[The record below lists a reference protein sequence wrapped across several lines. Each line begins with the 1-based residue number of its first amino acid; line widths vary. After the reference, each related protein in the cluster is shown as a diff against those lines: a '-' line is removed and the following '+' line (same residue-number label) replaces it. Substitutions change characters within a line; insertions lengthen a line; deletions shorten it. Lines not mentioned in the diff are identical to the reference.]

1 MSACLIRSS
10 ICQKEVSMK
19 NPMTRRDFI
28 RLLALGS
35 GGMVLAACGQ
45 PAAPAAQPTA
55 AKAAATTAPAAAP
68 TAAQAAAAAAP
79 TAASAATFKPSRPV
93 TLICP
98 WAAGGGTD
106 RVARMVA
113 TLLEKDLGQPV
124 NVVNRTG
131 GGGAVGHTAG
141 ATADPDGYTFT
152 IVTVEIAM
160 MHWMGLAQVGPKDFT
175 PICQVNFD
183 AAGVQVK
190 AEAPWKTVKEL
201 LDEAK
206 ANPGKLKASGTGKG
220 GIWDLAR
227 AGMLKTAGIPVD
239 AIPWVPSEGAAP
251 ALQEL
256 ISGGIQVVTASLPE
270 GQSLIEAKKVRALG
284 IMADER
290 LANFSDVPTLKEQGL
305 NWVMGSWRGFGLPKN
320 TKPEIVAF
328 YENAIKKVYDSA
340 EFKDF
345 MTKNSFGMK
354 WRTSKEFGQF
364 MDETDDTM
372 GKLMKETGLI

>member
-1 MSACLIRSS
+1 
-10 ICQKEVSMK
+10 MK
-19 NPMTRRDFI
+19 GSLTRRDFI

-35 GGMVLAACGQ
+35 GGVLLAGCSQASQ
-45 PAAPAAQPTA
+45 PAAQPTA
-55 AKAAATTAPAAAP
+55 AKAAATSAPAAPAATSAP
-68 TAAQAAAAAAP
+68 AAAAAP
-79 TAASAATFKPSRPV
+79 TSAPAAAFKPTRPV

-106 RVARMVA
+106 MTARMVA
-113 TLLEKDLGQPV
+113 TLLEKEFGQPV

-131 GGGAVGHTAG
+131 GGGAVGHQAG

-160 MHWMGLAQVGPKDFT
+160 MHWMGLTQVGPKDFT
-175 PICQVNFD
+175 PIAQVNFD
-183 AAGVQVK
+183 ASGVQVAADAK
-190 AEAPWKTVKEL
+190 WKTVKDL

-227 AGMLKTAGIPVD
+227 AGMLQTAGLPVD

-270 GQSLIEAKKVRALG
+270 GQSLIKAGKVKALG
-284 IMADER
+284 IMADDR
-290 LANFSDVPTLKEQGL
+290 LTNFPDVPTLKEQGL
-305 NWVMGSWRGFGLPKN
+305 NWTMGAWRGFGLPKN
-320 TKPEIVAF
+320 TKPEIVAT
-328 YENAIKKVYDSA
+328 YEAAVKKVYDSQD
-340 EFKDF
+340 FKDF
-345 MTKNSFGMK
+345 MNKSSLGMVWRGSQDFGK
-354 WRTSKEFGQF
+354 F
-364 MDETDDTM
+364 MDQADETM
-372 GKLMKETGLI
+372 GKLMKDTGLIK